1 MPKVIL
7 HILDARKVNMDD
19 LGISNYLQERDFIEL
34 NKYLNKEKR
43 TEKNLSLYLKKKYVG
58 QFYLDEHNQPQ
69 SDKFYFNIA
78 HSLGVVILGISED
91 APIGVDIE
99 VRRKVEDKIL
109 KYVGNQE
116 EIEYVKEPLNF
127 FEIWTNKE
135 SLRKCQGIGIDKDL
149 NQVPALPIEGKRIY
163 QDEIY
168 QTKNLKIDDY
178 VISITTKTEESSDL
192 SIIYE

>member
-19 LGISNYLQERDFIEL
+19 LGISNYLQDRDFIEL
-34 NKYLNKEKR
+34 NKYQNKEKR

-135 SLRKCQGIGIDKDL
+135 SLRKCLGIGIDKDL

-163 QDEIY
+163 QNEIY

-178 VISITTKTEESSDL
+178 VISITTKTEESSEL